1 MVAAITPIEPG
12 GLARTYVEYELLPD
26 LLALPGTV
34 AAVDAPESWTTF
46 LSERSCNLEHL
57 PDEDMPS
64 DEDIPLYLV
73 ADAWHLVRQL
83 QLVTDDGLSP
93 AGQHIADIAG
103 TPLRRRHETGQLAEL
118 CATLAQQIRT
128 CYRGQGEL
136 DITGL
141 LQRGAGSLASTEH
154 VWAAYCPGLLLVE
167 FEVLVHLAVT
177 ATDQAIQVCDELL
190 LNRDSAMHQY
200 DMPSP
205 DVLPMLNMVTHAD
218 AVAEFYLDNLQLLN
232 DGGLG
237 ISVSR
242 ATAMLFTF
250 CSLLQEVYPVG
261 PVQCLAP
268 PTS

>member
-1 MVAAITPIEPG
+1 MAAAITPIEPG
-12 GLARTYVEYELLPD
+12 GLARTFVEYELLPD
-26 LLALPGTV
+26 LLVLPDT
-34 AAVDAPESWTTF
+34 AAAADAPESWTAF
-46 LSERSCNLEHL
+46 LSERPCNLEHL
-57 PDEDMPS
+57 LEEDMPS
-64 DEDIPLYLV
+64 DEDIPSHLV

-83 QLVTDDGLSP
+83 QLVADDGLSP
-93 AGQHIADIAG
+93 AGQRIADIAG
-103 TPLRRRHETGQLAEL
+103 TPLRRRHETGQLQEL
-118 CATLAQQIRT
+118 CETLAQQIRA
-128 CYRGQGEL
+128 CYRGQDES

-167 FEVLVHLAVT
+167 FEALVHLAVT
-177 ATDQAIQVCDELL
+177 DSDRSIQVCDELL

-200 DMPSP
+200 GMPSP
-205 DVLPMLNMVTHAD
+205 DVLPMQNMVTHAD
-218 AVAEFYLDNLQLLN
+218 AVAEFYLDDLQLLN
-232 DGGLG
+232 DDGMG

-250 CSLLQEVYPVG
+250 CSLLQGVYPVG